1 MAEMTKNKKILD
13 NTKYSLGYHSG
24 VGYAGIKFVPYGDE
38 ITRLCFI
45 DGDACCIK
53 TEDREDFLSDLK
65 ALLGKYKLS

>member
-1 MAEMTKNKKILD
+1 MAEMTKDKKILD

-45 DGDACCIK
+45 DGDAAALKRK
-53 TEDREDFLSDLK
+53 TEKIFYLT
-65 ALLGKYKLS
+65 